1 MKRVLSGI
9 KPTGDAHLGSYLG
22 AMKNWPLTQSSTSE
36 VFFFIA
42 DLHALNA
49 RIEPQV
55 LTSNSLDLVA
65 WLLALGVDAETS
77 PIFAQSQV
85 SAHAELSWI
94 LNNYATMGELNRM
107 TQYKDKALKNG
118 PEGQLVAL
126 FDYPVLMAA
135 DILLYDADEVPVGDD
150 QTQHVE
156 LTRKIAERFNNLY
169 GETFKLPKFVAPS
182 HGSRVMMLDNPT
194 QKMSKSDAGEGCVYL
209 LDDDDVIRRKFKRAM
224 TDSLGTI
231 GVSKDEQAGI
241 YNLLEILSALS
252 GRPLEAVLQ
261 EWQGKGYGELKD
273 ATGEA
278 VVAELAPL
286 KHRFASL
293 RSDEGKLRHVLAQG
307 RERAALV
314 AEEKLKLTKQK
325 LGLV

>member
-1 MKRVLSGI
+1 
-9 KPTGDAHLGSYLG
+9 
-22 AMKNWPLTQSSTSE
+22 
-36 VFFFIA
+36 
-42 DLHALNA
+42 
-49 RIEPQV
+49 
-55 LTSNSLDLVA
+55 
-65 WLLALGVDAETS
+65 
-77 PIFAQSQV
+77 
-85 SAHAELSWI
+85 
-94 LNNYATMGELNRM
+94 
-107 TQYKDKALKNG
+107 
-118 PEGQLVAL
+118 
-126 FDYPVLMAA
+126 
-135 DILLYDADEVPVGDD
+135 
-150 QTQHVE
+150 
-156 LTRKIAERFNNLY
+156 
-169 GETFKLPKFVAPS
+169 
-182 HGSRVMMLDNPT
+182 
-194 QKMSKSDAGEGCVYL
+194 
-209 LDDDDVIRRKFKRAM
+209 M